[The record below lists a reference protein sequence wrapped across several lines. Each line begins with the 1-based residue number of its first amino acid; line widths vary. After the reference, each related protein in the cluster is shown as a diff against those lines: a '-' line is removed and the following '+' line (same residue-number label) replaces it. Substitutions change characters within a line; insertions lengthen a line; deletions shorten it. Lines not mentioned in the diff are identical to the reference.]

1 MTKRQFSILAVM
13 IAFVTL
19 AAAASAAERS
29 ARPNILFIYTDDQS
43 HRTLACYRDQGAW
56 PWVRTPNID
65 RLAAEGVRFTSA
77 YGASWCT
84 PSRACVMTG
93 LLPHG
98 IQGVTITDVVKGSYD
113 PEICRHWPAEL
124 REAGYHTAM
133 IGKWHLGHDAGH
145 GRNWDHSV
153 VWDQRDIRGDWYNDQ
168 TLSIDGGSKAIVP
181 GYSTDVYTRFAED
194 YLRRPHDRPWMLWLC
209 YNASHIPNTVH
220 PRHLEQYKDA
230 DVSVPPDVFP
240 PRPGKP
246 AHMQTWTQWAKGDDG
261 VPVYGRKKNATPLP
275 EMVRGYNRLVS
286 ALDEGVG
293 RLMRAL
299 EETGQLE
306 NTLIVFTSD
315 QGFAWGEHGF
325 AWKVGAYDA
334 CIKIPMIF
342 RLPGSVA
349 RGGVCKQPVS
359 VVDLAPT
366 LLGAAG
372 VKLPWTMHGRDLR
385 PLLKNPDTSWD
396 RSVMMEHFYLRFG
409 EQTDC
414 AVPSEKDQGP
424 LPWWISLR
432 HGRHKYIRTLRP
444 DEIEELYDLESDPH
458 EWTNLALA
466 SENRKLLSGF
476 RTKLAAELER
486 TGAGLRKNLPPP
498 RSAAAPR

>member
-1 MTKRQFSILAVM
+1 MKLICALA
-13 IAFVTL
+13 IVTTCSHAL
-19 AAAASAAERS
+19 A

-43 HRTLACYRDQGAW
+43 HRSVGCYRDQGAW

-65 RLAAEGVRFTSA
+65 RIAAEGVRFTSA
-77 YGASWCT
+77 YGASWCS

-98 IQGVTITDVVKGSYD
+98 IRGVNLTAVLEGSYD
-113 PEICRHWPAEL
+113 PNVCRHWPAVL
-124 REAGYHTAM
+124 RESGYHTAM

-153 VWDQRDIRGDWYNDQ
+153 VWDQHDIRGDWYNNQ
-168 TLSIDGGSKAIVP
+168 LLSIDGAPKAVVP

-194 YLRRPHDRPWMLWLC
+194 YIRAAHDRPWMLWLC
-209 YNASHIPNTVH
+209 YNAPHLPNTIH
-220 PRHLEQYKDA
+220 PRHAEQYKDA
-230 DVSVPPDVFP
+230 GVPVPADVFP

-246 AHMQTWTQWAKGDDG
+246 AHMQTWTQWRKGEDE
-261 VPVYGRKKNATPLP
+261 VPAYAYGKNAKQQPLP

-293 RLMRAL
+293 KLLKAL
-299 EETGQLE
+299 EDTGQLD
-306 NTLIVFTSD
+306 NTLIVYTSD

-334 CIKIPMIF
+334 CIKAPMIF

-349 RGGVCKQPVS
+349 RGGVCKQPVT

-366 LLGAAG
+366 LLGVAG
-372 VKLPWTMHGRDLR
+372 VALPWTMHGSDLR
-385 PLLKNPDTSWD
+385 PLLKNAGAAWD
-396 RSVMMEHFYLRFG
+396 RSVMMEHFYLKFG

-414 AVPSEKDQGP
+414 AVPDKDARGP

-432 HGRHKYIRTLRP
+432 HDRFKYIRTLVP
-444 DEIEELYDLESDPH
+444 GEVEELYDLEADPQ
-458 EWTNLALA
+458 ELTNLAPDAKHRATLEDFRA
-466 SENRKLLSGF
+466 RLL
-476 RTKLAAELER
+476 AELKR
-486 TGAGLRKNLPPP
+486 TNAGLVKNLP
-498 RSAAAPR
+498 APNP